1 MSFLDLDFGGILF
14 LCFFSPPF
22 LGLSVFRWLISGL
35 LGTFFFF
42 SLFLCGRSGVWG
54 VFRIDGTVLNVNGN
68 MNIRYLYMT
77 VHKLGSW
84 YKRYI
89 IVIYMYSPDLIV
101 IAS

>member
-1 MSFLDLDFGGILF
+1 
-14 LCFFSPPF
+14 
-22 LGLSVFRWLISGL
+22 
-35 LGTFFFF
+35 
-42 SLFLCGRSGVWG
+42 
-54 VFRIDGTVLNVNGN
+54 
-68 MNIRYLYMT
+68 MT